1 MSNSPEYYTK
11 RNIAAWDEVAPKH
24 ESINSNLSEDVK
36 SEKFNNLNPDF
47 NSLLDAYG
55 VENKSVVQIC
65 CNNGI
70 DLLSVKKKGASRCLG
85 VDGSNAFIDQA
96 IMLAKSADQMDMEYL
111 CCDIYEL
118 PVEYHSS
125 FDIVMIT
132 VGVLNWMPDLSKFM
146 KICSSLISPGGC
158 LLMEEAHPILGM
170 YEEGSPSFL
179 DSSYFNKEP
188 FRDTDGLDY
197 FTYKKYDAKEN
208 FWFHHTLEDI
218 LMSAKSNKLG
228 LEHIKELDYN
238 ISNFCADLENVDNN
252 PPLGINLAWRKST

>member
-24 ESINSNLSEDVK
+24 ESINSNLSEGVK

-125 FDIVMIT
+125 
-132 VGVLNWMPDLSKFM
+132 L
-146 KICSSLISPGGC
+146 
-158 LLMEEAHPILGM
+158 EEAHPILGM

-228 LEHIKELDYN
+228 LEHIKELNYN